1 MEDRIIRL
9 EESVALQDRIIEL
22 LSDALA
28 GQQTEIETLTRQVH
42 LLSQRVKSAGDA
54 GDEGPDDNQPPPHY
68 L

>member
-9 EESVALQDRIIEL
+9 EESVALQDRIIEQ

-28 GQQTEIETLTRQVH
+28 AQQSEIETLTRQVQ
-42 LLSQRVKSAGDA
+42 LLSQRVKTAGDV